1 MSLLYEDQYV
11 KITDEGVEIKWY
23 YFPTA
28 QSKFIAF
35 SDVKCFRLEPKN
47 LFTSKGESCVHP
59 LRLSLSL
66 SLSTLPL
73 ETRKEDECGGG
84 DGKEMMGRTLLT
96 RSWRGPLPDALFLS
110 LFLPNTTNLF
120 FSRRGAGAGWGMGMS
135 NVWWACDTIRQFSNE
150 QRRCAALSRST
161 QTRSRCRRADPSL
174 CLSLSLF
181 SPSSS
186 PGFSRSP
193 WAKSRAPTP
202 GRASRART

>member
-47 LFTSKGESCVHP
+47 LFTSKGESCLP
-59 LRLSLSL
+59 PPPPPPASLSL
-66 SLSTLPL
+66 SFSLHPPP
-73 ETRKEDECGGG
+73 RDECGGG

-110 LFLPNTTNLF
+110 LFLSDTTNLF
-120 FSRRGAGAGWGMGMS
+120 FSLVAAPAQAGA
-135 NVWWACDTIRQFSNE
+135 WA
-150 QRRCAALSRST
+150 
-161 QTRSRCRRADPSL
+161 
-174 CLSLSLF
+174 
-181 SPSSS
+181 
-186 PGFSRSP
+186 
-193 WAKSRAPTP
+193 
-202 GRASRART
+202 

>member
-47 LFTSKGESCVHP
+47 LFTSKGESMRP
-59 LRLSLSL
+59 SPPPLSLSL

-110 LFLPNTTNLF
+110 NTTNLF
-120 FSRRGAGAGWGMGMS
+120 FFLVAAPAQAGA
-135 NVWWACDTIRQFSNE
+135 WA
-150 QRRCAALSRST
+150 
-161 QTRSRCRRADPSL
+161 
-174 CLSLSLF
+174 
-181 SPSSS
+181 
-186 PGFSRSP
+186 
-193 WAKSRAPTP
+193 
-202 GRASRART
+202 